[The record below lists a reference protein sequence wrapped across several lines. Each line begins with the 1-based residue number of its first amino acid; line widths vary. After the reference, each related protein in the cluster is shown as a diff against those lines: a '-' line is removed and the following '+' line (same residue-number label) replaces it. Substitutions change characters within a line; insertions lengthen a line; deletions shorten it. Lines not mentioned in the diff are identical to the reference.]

1 VDSALPKGWSPCDI
15 DTETM
20 MLNTN
25 VRRKIEVIPIHQVS
39 EDSCKE
45 RTVPLVGWREN
56 VRDLMECKHSHR
68 RSPLVRLLNID
79 DAVDRV
85 RVSLADRFPRVPP
98 LDYLYSHCLDT
109 QIGDDRIDVSGYVGR
124 RSEVAISPP
133 GCF

>member
-1 VDSALPKGWSPCDI
+1 MDRANGSVRPGRPSRGCLDRRAPLGQKHSTVDSALPKGWSPCDI

-68 RSPLVRLLNID
+68 RSPLV
-79 DAVDRV
+79 
-85 RVSLADRFPRVPP
+85 
-98 LDYLYSHCLDT
+98 
-109 QIGDDRIDVSGYVGR
+109 
-124 RSEVAISPP
+124 
-133 GCF
+133 